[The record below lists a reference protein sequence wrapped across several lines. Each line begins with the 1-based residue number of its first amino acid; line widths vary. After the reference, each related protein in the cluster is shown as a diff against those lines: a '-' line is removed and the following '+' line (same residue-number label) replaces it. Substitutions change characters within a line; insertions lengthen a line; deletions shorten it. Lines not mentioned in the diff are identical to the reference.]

1 MNLFAALTYYS
12 ILPAMILARTANDQ
26 LALATVQGALGVG
39 GMAGGLLISIWG
51 GSKKRI
57 HVCLMGAALSFLV
70 GDLLMAVGRIVS
82 VWMVAAFLA
91 AVFIPFITSAER
103 AIWQS
108 KVAPGVQG
116 RVFSTKGMFQQA
128 TLPIGYLLAGPLAD
142 RVFEPAMA
150 VGGSLSDVFGW
161 LVGTGPG
168 AGMGLMFA
176 CTSILGTAMSL
187 SGYLFRSVRNVE
199 MDLPDHT
206 VEAIA

>member
-1 MNLFAALTYYS
+1 
-12 ILPAMILARTANDQ
+12 
-26 LALATVQGALGVG
+26 
-39 GMAGGLLISIWG
+39 
-51 GSKKRI
+51 
-57 HVCLMGAALSFLV
+57 
-70 GDLLMAVGRIVS
+70 
-82 VWMVAAFLA
+82 MVAAFLA

-176 CTSILGTAMSL
+176 CTSILGMAMSL